1 MSTNVF
7 HSIFE
12 ATASHLL
19 FSKDRSVLGVVSQQT
34 PSPNEQT
41 IPSYQVR
48 FAIWKQGT
56 DEHLP
61 FLHPALRLF
70 NGFFSHL

>member
-1 MSTNVF
+1 VPTNVF

-12 ATASHLL
+12 ATTSHLL
-19 FSKDRSVLGVVSQQT
+19 FSKDRSVLGVVYQQT
-34 PSPNEQT
+34 SSPNEQT
-41 IPSYQVR
+41 IPSHQVR